1 MNETKNNK
9 KQTLGILGLV
19 ALILVL
25 FLGIKVIFAGLD
37 RVMPR
42 PEPSP
47 YTALTDEDGQSVPY
61 GLRLLEAEE
70 VQAQEVQSWL
80 EQALDAMDRGSADGE
95 NSAFWLYRQDTDE
108 YLLYLPGQDRSLS
121 PLDVTAAEER
131 DGDGEITLALRA
143 RTPEGGR
150 EVRPEEQLLCI
161 RTQSEQWRGIRV
173 KVVLDGRERYVHKL
187 TLTRQGRFYSA
198 DETYIGRF

>member
-95 NSAFWLYRQDTDE
+95 NSAFWLLSSYIFSLVTRI
-108 YLLYLPGQDRSLS
+108 LLVAVSFFSG
-121 PLDVTAAEER
+121 
-131 DGDGEITLALRA
+131 
-143 RTPEGGR
+143 
-150 EVRPEEQLLCI
+150 
-161 RTQSEQWRGIRV
+161 
-173 KVVLDGRERYVHKL
+173 
-187 TLTRQGRFYSA
+187 F
-198 DETYIGRF
+198 